1 MCKKPNLPIILA
13 SSSVSR
19 AMLLKKI
26 HIPISQIITPNIN
39 EIPLH
44 NELPNDLAKRL
55 AKSKLEAA
63 IQKYNHIRDN
73 FLLNLQE
80 QKIIEEYLDNELFQ
94 GKKEI
99 FYQNFLYLK
108 DNIACIIN
116 LFNIANKKSSTDIL
130 KTASIKI
137 FQYMHDK
144 RIELQEDDV
153 SWNYSLFN
161 ISSLK
166 ILNLLN
172 QNTPIDSITDVTLY
186 KEFQTSLSNIKMK
199 KTEIAC
205 KKSTIPKPQESM
217 ANLEKNP
224 HNNHGINFTCL
235 IQIEGENKNENLNK
249 QILMGTQDDFE
260 FCIHVKNSNEN
271 NEFLKFYDT
280 NFLDFFGTEYSQ
292 FKTIVDID
300 SCYKKIYELSS
311 LHSKEIDVNDIKK
324 LGLIDTN
331 INKYSVTKAL
341 YFIKESIANPLSP
354 NKSISITD
362 ICPELEETHA
372 LISHIY
378 ETNAP
383 LLSKNT
389 ELIDKVLIFIIISSP
404 NNYFNDKIIPSLEN
418 VDWKPLYKEIC
429 KSDIIIHKKIIEK
442 FINKNFPSTT
452 PISLNLLLEKFID
465 IAFTNKITSDEFIN
479 LAKAMFAKEELLF
492 ASQKIQEA
500 FEKTFS
506 FENIH
511 IPQQHENIYMP
522 QQQFNDQVPIKEV
535 IGNSIEDSSIFQE
548 FPDY

>member
-1 MCKKPNLPIILA
+1 MG
-13 SSSVSR
+13 R
-19 AMLLKKI
+19 E
-26 HIPISQIITPNIN
+26 H
-39 EIPLH
+39 
-44 NELPNDLAKRL
+44 KRVMV
-55 AKSKLEAA
+55 
-63 IQKYNHIRDN
+63 
-73 FLLNLQE
+73 
-80 QKIIEEYLDNELFQ
+80 
-94 GKKEI
+94 
-99 FYQNFLYLK
+99 
-108 DNIACIIN
+108 
-116 LFNIANKKSSTDIL
+116 IAN
-130 KTASIKI
+130 
-137 FQYMHDK
+137 
-144 RIELQEDDV
+144 
-153 SWNYSLFN
+153 
-161 ISSLK
+161 
-166 ILNLLN
+166 
-172 QNTPIDSITDVTLY
+172 
-186 KEFQTSLSNIKMK
+186 LSK
-199 KTEIAC
+199 
-205 KKSTIPKPQESM
+205 
-217 ANLEKNP
+217 
-224 HNNHGINFTCL
+224 
-235 IQIEGENKNENLNK
+235 IEGENKNENLNK

-271 NEFLKFYDT
+271 NEFHYFKFYDT